1 MGSCVALSNNY
12 PDRLFIISS
21 PVTLLCTRGRVEPDF
36 EQSMSMHEM
45 TMMRL
50 LFHSKLHQAS
60 VSVLGRLIL
69 DVMP

>member
-1 MGSCVALSNNY
+1 
-12 PDRLFIISS
+12 
-21 PVTLLCTRGRVEPDF
+21 VEPDF
-36 EQSMSMHEM
+36 EQSMSMHET